1 MGDLLLSIDSTNLV
15 SMSTSISV
23 TNATSKNLING
34 LQDWAQAAMDAK
46 NATIYD
52 STQREIIEDFA
63 TPAPHVATAVLA
75 LAFVVKPVYLRD
87 LPRLMVSTDESYAV
101 RISHFEREKEKECF
115 DAVEASIH
123 KVS

>member
-1 MGDLLLSIDSTNLV
+1 
-15 SMSTSISV
+15 
-23 TNATSKNLING
+23 
-34 LQDWAQAAMDAK
+34 MDAK

-52 STQREIIEDFA
+52 GAQREIIEDFA

-75 LAFVVKPVYLRD
+75 LTFVVKPVYLRD
-87 LPRLMVSTDESYAV
+87 LPRLVVSTDESYAV
-101 RISHFEREKEKECF
+101 RIPHFEGQKEKECF